1 MYGVDRFID
10 DVLDIFS
17 LIGMILSIILLGVW
31 LNVVT
36 LPCECRP
43 HPEEP
48 ASSSVW
54 SCRSGKCECCGSD
67 QEDRTAY
74 WQKEQGN

>member
-1 MYGVDRFID
+1 MYDMDRFIG
-10 DVLDIFS
+10 DVQYIFA
-17 LIGMILSIILLGVW
+17 LIGVILSMILLGVW

-54 SCRSGKCECCGSD
+54 SCRCGKCGCCGSD
-67 QEDRTAY
+67 QEDTTAY
-74 WQKEQGN
+74 RQKEQGN